1 MNNRK
6 TDQLL
11 RQSRFDDTELDEI
24 SRRFPALDR
33 SEINEI
39 AALCEERLNM
49 NEKNELYENHD
60 PDTVETVEVRKK
72 TALFRHPAFTAAT
85 SFIILIGTAGAVIA
99 GISRK
104 NNAETSMS
112 AIEPPAAVTQIT
124 TDPEESPVVT
134 TGSEIATQSAK
145 NTSQKK
151 TQTTAKVTEKAV
163 SSVTTT
169 GIVSDPKAG
178 SVPATEGAVPPP
190 TEDITD
196 PPEGPP
202 VEDVTEPIPDE
213 PEDPGVDKT
222 YYIEKAKELREA
234 LFTIDQLKGRNI
246 GFDMNDTFT
255 AENGDIW
262 AKVDDERFQCTDD
275 IRNLMESSMTTELIN
290 KQYSGYTGY
299 SRLIGT
305 DKPYYVDIDGV
316 LYGNLT
322 VNAALDEYATNY
334 SWVNDEV
341 TSAQEH
347 IYETDTEY
355 FVFTEAD
362 YTTRRQWRKLG
373 IVLEND
379 IWKLNSDQWV
389 MITPG
394 LSR

>member
-6 TDQLL
+6 TDQIL
-11 RQSRFDDTELDEI
+11 RLSRFDDTELEEI

-60 PDTVETVEVRKK
+60 PDTVDTVEVRKK
-72 TALFRHPAFTAAT
+72 TALFRHPAFTAAA
-85 SFIILIGTAGAVIA
+85 SFIILIGMAGAVIA

-104 NNAETSMS
+104 NNGETSMS

-124 TDPEESPVVT
+124 TDPEENPVVT
-134 TGSEIATQSAK
+134 TGSEITTQSAE

-178 SVPATEGAVPPP
+178 SVPTTERAEPQP
-190 TEDITD
+190 TEDID
-196 PPEGPP
+196 SPEEPP
-202 VEDVTEPIPDE
+202 VEDVTEPVPA
-213 PEDPGVDKT
+213 DPGVDKT
-222 YYIEKAKELREA
+222 YYMEKAKELREA
-234 LFTIDQLKGRNI
+234 LFIIDQLKGRKI

-275 IRNLMESSMTTELIN
+275 IRDLMESSMTAELID
-290 KQYSGYTGY
+290 KTY

-305 DKPYYVDIDGV
+305 DKPYYADIDGV

-322 VNAALDEYATNY
+322 VNAEKDAKATNY
-334 SWVNDEV
+334 SWVDDEV
-341 TSAQEH
+341 VSVHEH

-355 FVFTEAD
+355 SVFTQAY
-362 YTTRRQWRKLG
+362 YTTRFQWRMLG
-373 IVLEND
+373 IALEND
-379 IWKLNSDQWV
+379 IWKLNSDQCV
-389 MITPG
+389 MITPAPDY
-394 LSR
+394 SNKNK

>member
-11 RQSRFDDTELDEI
+11 RQSRFDDTELEEI

-60 PDTVETVEVRKK
+60 PDNVDTVEVRKK
-72 TALFRHPAFTAAT
+72 TALFRHPAFTAAA
-85 SFIILIGTAGAVIA
+85 SFIILIGMAGAVIV

-104 NNAETSMS
+104 NNAETSLS
-112 AIEPPAAVTQIT
+112 AIDPPAAVTQIT
-124 TDPEESPVVT
+124 TDPEDDPVVT
-134 TGSEIATQSAK
+134 TRSEIITQSAK
-145 NTSQKK
+145 STSQNQ

-178 SVPATEGAVPPP
+178 SVPTTEGAVPQP

-202 VEDVTEPIPDE
+202 VEDVTEPASDE

-222 YYIEKAKELREA
+222 FYIEKAKELRDA
-234 LFTIDQLKGRNI
+234 LFIIDQLKGRRI

-275 IRNLMESSMTTELIN
+275 IRDLMESSMTANLIN
-290 KQYSGYTGY
+290 QMYSGY

-305 DKPYYVDIDGV
+305 DNPYYADIDGV

-322 VNAALDEYATNY
+322 VNAEEDAKATNY
-334 SWVNDEV
+334 SWVDDEV
-341 TSAQEH
+341 SILDEN
-347 IYETDTEY
+347 DTEY
-355 FVFTEAD
+355 YACTAC
-362 YTTRRQWRKLG
+362 YTTGQQWKGLK
-373 IVLEND
+373 IVLEDD
-379 IWKLNSDQWV
+379 IWKLNAITRV
-389 MITPG
+389 MVLPG
-394 LSR
+394 PDYFNKNK